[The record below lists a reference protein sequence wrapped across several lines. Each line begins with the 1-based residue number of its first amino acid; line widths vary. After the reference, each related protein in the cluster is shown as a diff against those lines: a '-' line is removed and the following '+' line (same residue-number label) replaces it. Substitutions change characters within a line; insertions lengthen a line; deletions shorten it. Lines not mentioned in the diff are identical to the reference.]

1 MSLIHNTGI
10 YMKDQSF
17 NYRNRLKK
25 VQQRLKE
32 KSYDAYMVCTAENR
46 HYLTGFFADD
56 HFINEISGYLFI
68 TEKTVLLA
76 TDSRYAV
83 QAKNQTE
90 GIEVACVNKFPKD
103 FIPEI
108 LKKMEIQ
115 SLGFES
121 NRISVELHNKLQRS
135 ILDQNLNIQLIP
147 DPDFVGDDRCI
158 KEAGEL
164 EAIKKSLHIAEQ
176 AFLKMLES
184 ISPKMT
190 EKEIAWQLETE
201 IRQGGADSLS
211 FDTIVASGPNAAL
224 PHAVPTDRVV
234 GEKTPVLF
242 DWGARLNG
250 YCSDTS
256 RTIVFGTPDQDFI
269 DAYNVLAETQ
279 KMAIDNAI
287 TGNKTKEIAQKS
299 NDFLENRGYKKTKYA
314 HGLGHGVGLA
324 THEMPTLSLLKDSTL
339 EKNSVVTIEP
349 GIYIPNRW
357 GIRLENMIVVKD
369 KHSQILN
376 QLPIQYNMIKL

>member
-1 MSLIHNTGI
+1 
-10 YMKDQSF
+10 MKDQSF

>member
-10 YMKDQSF
+10 SMKDQTF
-17 NYRNRLKK
+17 NYRKRLRK
-25 VQQRLKE
+25 VQDRLKE
-32 KSYDAYMVCTAENR
+32 KSYNAYMVCNAENR

-68 TEKTVLLA
+68 TEKDALLA

-90 GIEVACVNKFPKD
+90 GIDVACFNKFPKD
-103 FIPEI
+103 FIPEV
-108 LKKMEIQ
+108 LKKMEIH

-121 NRISVELHNKLQRS
+121 HRISVALHNKLQRS
-135 ILDQNLNIQLIP
+135 LLDQNLNVQLIP
-147 DPDFVGDDRCI
+147 DPDFVSNDRCV
-158 KEAGEL
+158 KEVREID
-164 EAIKKSLHIAEQ
+164 AIKKSLHIAEQ
-176 AFLKMLES
+176 AFMKMLES
-184 ISPKMT
+184 ITPKMT
-190 EKEIAWQLETE
+190 EKEIAWQLECE

-234 GEKTPVLF
+234 GEKTPILF

-256 RTIVFGTPDQDFI
+256 RTIVFGRPDQDFI
-269 DAYNVLAETQ
+269 DAYNVLVENQ
-279 KMAIDNAI
+279 KMATDAAI
-287 TGNKTKEIAQKS
+287 AGNKTKEIAQKS
-299 NDFLENRGYKKTKYA
+299 NDFLEDRGYKETKFA

-324 THEMPTLSLLKDSTL
+324 THEMPTLSLLKDSIL
-339 EKNSVVTIEP
+339 EKHSVVTIEP

-357 GIRLENMIVVKD
+357 GIRLENMVVVKE
-369 KHSQILN
+369 KHSQVLN
-376 QLPIQYNMIKL
+376 QLPVQYNMIRL